1 MRTQGRPKVALVPYP
16 AQGHV
21 TPMVQLASAL
31 NRLGFQPVLINPQFI
46 HSQLS
51 CTAVS
56 EDDGNGVMFMSIP
69 DGLDDDQPRDFF
81 AISHFMENIMPL
93 HLDQLLRR
101 FDSRAEGLAFVVV
114 DLLASCAISVAERC
128 RIPVVGFWPA
138 MYATYSIVKAIPDFI
153 HKGLISAIDVH
164 EVGGATRR
172 TYSVFHQFF
181 VHAGSPLTDE
191 TVAFLPSLPGLN
203 PTHFPWL
210 VGNAT
215 SRLFR
220 FKFWLATLKRSA
232 SLKWILFN
240 SFPEEN
246 QRRQQPSL
254 SIAEPVVSPEPC
266 LFHVGPL
273 TRHIEHNPSMWEEDD
288 SCTVWLAKQVS
299 GSVIYVSFG
308 SWVGLSLQQHIVELA
323 MALEASERPFLWVL
337 RTAWQAKLPTGFL
350 ERVGRRGK
358 VVDWA
363 PQREVL
369 ESKAVGCFL
378 THCGWNSTVEAI
390 IAGKPLLCWPVSG
403 DQFVNCEFIVNV
415 WKVGIQLEGE
425 EREDIRK
432 GLAMKMSHW
441 QELKKNMW
449 ALRKRVFGID
459 GELTAM
465 KNLISFTQ
473 AVMNRKA

>member
-1 MRTQGRPKVALVPYP
+1 MRTPAKPKVALVPYP

-31 NRLGFQPVLINPQFI
+31 NDLGFQPVLINPQFI

-56 EDDGNGVMFMSIP
+56 ENDGNGAMFMSIP
-69 DGLDDDQPRDFF
+69 DDLDVDQPRDFF

-93 HLDQLLRR
+93 HLDQLLRS
-101 FDSRAEGLAFVVV
+101 FDSRTGGLALVIV
-114 DLLASCAISVAERC
+114 DLLASSAISVAERC
-128 RIPVVGFWPA
+128 KIPVAGFWPA
-138 MYATYSIVKAIPDFI
+138 MYATYSIVKAIPDLI
-153 HKGLISAIDVH
+153 QKGLISAVD
-164 EVGGATRR
+164 
-172 TYSVFHQFF
+172 
-181 VHAGSPLTDE
+181 GSPLAE
-191 TVAFLPSLPGLN
+191 EIMGFLPSLPVLN

-240 SFPEEN
+240 SFAEEN
-246 QRRQQPSL
+246 QRQEL
-254 SIAEPVVSPEPC
+254 SIAEPVISPEPYF
-266 LFHVGPL
+266 FHIGPL
-273 TRHIEHNPSMWEEDD
+273 TRRIEHNPSMWEEDD
-288 SCTVWLAKQVS
+288 SCIFWLAKQAS

-323 MALEASERPFLWVL
+323 MALEASEKPFLWVL

-350 ERVGRRGK
+350 ERVGWRGK

-403 DQFVNCEFIVNV
+403 DQFVNCEFIVNI
-415 WKVGIQLEGE
+415 WKVGIELEGK
-425 EREDIRK
+425 ERKDIRK
-432 GLAMKMSHW
+432 GITTKMSQW
-441 QELKKNMW
+441 QDLKRNIL
-449 ALRKRVFGID
+449 ALRESIFGID
-459 GELTAM
+459 GELTSM

-473 AVMNRKA
+473 AVPMNGKV